1 MEAPR
6 MVQEAS
12 STPTGE
18 HPDPKMRDDAEAK
31 MHAAPIKGFADLPD
45 DHPMAKRAAMMEEIE
60 KANELLAAG
69 DEEGALDAT
78 SVAIATAAT
87 EGSPGIEAFTD
98 PKVVKDAPAVKP
110 AKVQT
115 EAEKNAAQVK
125 AQTAPTIL
133 EFADLDKYQV
143 RTK

>member
-12 STPTGE
+12 STLKAGE

-31 MHAAPIKGFADLPD
+31 MHAAPIKGFTDLPD

-78 SVAIATAAT
+78 STAIATAAT
-87 EGSPGIEAFTD
+87 EGAPPIAAFTD
-98 PKVVKDAPAVKP
+98 AAASKAPVDKP

-115 EAEKNAAQVK
+115 EAEKNAAQIK
-125 AQTAPTIL
+125 A
-133 EFADLDKYQV
+133 
-143 RTK
+143 RTEST